1 MLLQVNGRTGT
12 LPGLYKNEI
21 SVKVLEKTLVIE
33 KVSGLRVSYS
43 LSEEISITVSE
54 NMVDKVCGA
63 CGKPAAVNDDYMQL
77 SMQEY
82 LASWIAPDF
91 PTW

>member
-43 LSEEISITVSE
+43 LSE
-54 NMVDKVCGA
+54 
-63 CGKPAAVNDDYMQL
+63 
-77 SMQEY
+77 
-82 LASWIAPDF
+82 
-91 PTW
+91 